1 MEIVKKVIL
10 VDDHK
15 IVREGVRAML
25 LGNKSFIVAADVS
38 SGKEVFD
45 VLENIK
51 PDIIILDIGM
61 PVMDGVEI
69 AKILN
74 NKFPDIKVLILSAN
88 AEEEYVI
95 SAIKAGAVGF
105 LSKESSRE
113 EFIIALNSI
122 ARGEE
127 YYGESIS
134 SIIYKSYVSIL
145 KGKNNVLTPN
155 NELSEREMDVVK
167 AFSDGL
173 SFKEIA
179 DKLNISVRTVE
190 THKNNILEKLSLRN
204 TIDMVKYAIKKG
216 FVKL

>member
-1 MEIVKKVIL
+1 MEIVKKIIL

-25 LGNKSFIVAADVS
+25 FGNKSFLVAADVN
-38 SGKEVFD
+38 SGKELFNII
-45 VLENIK
+45 ENIK

-69 AKILN
+69 TKILN
-74 NKFPDIKVLILSAN
+74 INYPEIKVLILSAN

-113 EFIIALNSI
+113 ELIAALNSI
-122 ARGEE
+122 SIGEE

-134 SIIYKSYVSIL
+134 SIIYKSYVSII
-145 KGKNNVLTPN
+145 KGKTNSLAPN
-155 NELSEREMDVVK
+155 SELSEREIDVVK

-190 THKNNILEKLSLRN
+190 THKNNILEKLNLRN